1 MRTTDD
7 VTLAAA
13 YVALMRATQD
23 RLSDSLP
30 GIDEVHEEQVG
41 EYAMHHAELAKHQHT
56 PPAEVRRA
64 HVPRQ
69 RRFGGP
75 VSDVGSRFLALL
87 AIVKARIDHKR
98 LDGLAAK
105 LGEDRV
111 RAGTP
116 DRSAQVVT
124 HQRTP
129 PAEIGPTRV
138 PRLRRVGR
146 RIRNVGLRLLELLA
160 ELSPF

>member
-111 RAGTP
+111 RAALPTALP
-116 DRSAQVVT
+116 RSSRISAP
-124 HQRTP
+124 R
-129 PAEIGPTRV
+129 AEIGPTRV